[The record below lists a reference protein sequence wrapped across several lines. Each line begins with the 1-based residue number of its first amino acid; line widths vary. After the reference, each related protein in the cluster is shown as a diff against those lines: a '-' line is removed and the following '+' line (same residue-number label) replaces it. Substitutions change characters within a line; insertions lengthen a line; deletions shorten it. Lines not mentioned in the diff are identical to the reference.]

1 MDDQKWQDPSFISQA
16 KEVVI
21 PYDEYEPDI
30 EPAYSIL
37 EHAHDLEKMTIY
49 YPHCFESFD
58 VHDDLMDV
66 YDYLMELRTE
76 LMSKGIHFNVITTS
90 RGSSLLSS
98 IQSLDDFV

>member
-1 MDDQKWQDPSFISQA
+1 MDDRKWQDLSFISQA

-21 PYDEYEPDI
+21 PYDEYEPDF

-37 EHAHDLEKMTIY
+37 EHAHDLETMTIY
-49 YPHCFESFD
+49 YPHCFD

-66 YDYLMELRTE
+66 HDDLMELRKTA
-76 LMSKGIHFNVITTS
+76 MSKGIHFNIIATS
-90 RGSSLLSS
+90 RGSFLLGS

>member
-1 MDDQKWQDPSFISQA
+1 MDDRKWQDLSFISQA

-21 PYDEYEPDI
+21 PYDGYEPDF

-37 EHAHDLEKMTIY
+37 EHAHDLETMTIY
-49 YPHCFESFD
+49 YPHCFD

-66 YDYLMELRTE
+66 YDNLMQLRKKAT
-76 LMSKGIHFNVITTS
+76 SKGIHFNIIATS
-90 RGSSLLSS
+90 RGSFLLGS